1 MLVCVKACLPLDWQ
15 VKKTTGTW
23 GKRGF
28 HTPVPPTS
36 CVNPCV
42 SEGES
47 GWSGNSSAT
56 VTSVLFRN
64 REREGKK
71 KKKKKKHDE
80 DRAILNAAP
89 QYLMVM
95 QIVDTSWF
103 SWCVVDTAIY
113 RQLSGKSAG
122 VYISHSRCFFRELSV
137 SLLSQLRKTASIP

>member
-28 HTPVPPTS
+28 HTPVPPPPHVWIHVSVKEKVGGVGTALLLLPQS
-36 CVNPCV
+36 CL
-42 SEGES
+42 ETE
-47 GWSGNSSAT
+47 
-56 VTSVLFRN
+56 
-64 REREGKK
+64 RER

-80 DRAILNAAP
+80 ARAILNAAP

-95 QIVDTSWF
+95 QIVGTSWF
-103 SWCVVDTAIY
+103 SRCVVDTAIY
-113 RQLSGKSAG
+113 RQLSGKSAA